1 MQYHTL
7 MHQSGL
13 FNSAILAIVLSMSG
27 CTSIQFK
34 DLFSGYAKQME
45 KVRVAQ
51 LSGNFTQAETLVDDL
66 SSAQNNY
73 SLSLLEKGRL
83 HFLANDWQASKDAF
97 NLAYVKIEEEN
108 AKAKIR
114 LGRGLANATAMVSND
129 NVIAYDVPAYE
140 QSMLHSYQALNY
152 LYLGSLENALVE
164 IRRANLVQENAL
176 AENAKQLQDAED
188 KFNQNALKQPYPSMD
203 AMIGKLKNGFQNAY
217 TFYLSGI
224 LYEAANQPN
233 DAYIDYK
240 RALEI
245 YPDNRFLQQDVLRLA
260 TQLHMLDDLALF
272 TAKFGP
278 YKTADNA
285 ATNGD
290 VVVILEYG
298 VVNYKEELSL
308 NLPIFTRRNDMRF
321 FSFSLP
327 VYQGALA
334 SSKTLSVNVAD
345 HTYQSQEIVRL
356 QSLASKQL
364 QEQLPALVTRQALRV
379 VAKEQLRSSMSKE
392 GGDVG
397 NILAGLYNL
406 ASEHADT
413 RSWLTLPDGVQI
425 LRLSLPAGQHNLS
438 LEYGIKRDDIK
449 IEVKSNRITMINLS
463 SIGSDQRHKISNL

>member
-1 MQYHTL
+1 MQK
-7 MHQSGL
+7 SGL
-13 FNSAILAIVLSMSG
+13 LKTVVLALILSLSG
-27 CTSIQFK
+27 CTSMQFK
-34 DLFSGYAKQME
+34 DLFSGYAKQMN
-45 KVRVAQ
+45 KVRTAQ
-51 LSGNFTQAETLVDDL
+51 LSGDFVQAESLIDEL
-66 SSAQNNY
+66 SPSQNNY

-83 HFLANDWQASKDAF
+83 NFLAKNWQASKENFD
-97 NLAYVKIEEEN
+97 LAYVKIAEEN

-140 QSMLHSYQALNY
+140 QSMLHTYQALNY
-152 LYLGSLENALVE
+152 LYLGSLEKALVE

-176 AENAKQLQDAED
+176 AENAEQLQDAED
-188 KFNQNALKQPYPSMD
+188 KFNQNTLKQAYPSMD

-224 LYEAANQPN
+224 LYEAASQPN

-245 YPDNRFLQQDVLRLA
+245 YPDNHFLQQDVLRLA
-260 TQLHMLDDLALF
+260 TQLQMLDDLALF

-278 YKTADNA
+278 YKTADNG

-290 VVVILEYG
+290 VVVILEQG

-308 NLPIFTRRNDMRF
+308 NLPLFTHRNDMRF

-345 HTYQSQEIVRL
+345 NTYQSQEIVRL

-364 QEQLPALVTRQALRV
+364 QEQLPALVTRQAIRL

-438 LEYGIKRDDIK
+438 LNYGIKRNDIK
-449 IEVKSNRITMINLS
+449 IEVKPNRITLINLS
-463 SIGSDQRHKISNL
+463 SIGSYQGHKISNL